1 MTAGPVPESQALQSD
16 YLDRDYS
23 NPSPSEFAFGFPLKK
38 GTDFSASNFADIQDA
53 ARFKALD
60 LSTPQAVR
68 RMPGDRFGGELS
80 FSASAAQTGLG
91 LDVEFA
97 PRAQIQVDRAGA
109 TVSRTGAEVRFGPDL
124 SLSDRDLR
132 RKGVSRPS
140 WYFFV
145 GADNEALIWNVADQ
159 NSVNGL
165 TINNQA
171 TIGDLQV
178 GVAWAMFGGQM
189 SFGVVERELRYN
201 DLTGDHDVERKDH
214 FAAFS
219 FTLRQ

>member
-1 MTAGPVPESQALQSD
+1 MTAGPVPDSQALQSD
-16 YLDRDYS
+16 YLDRDYA
-23 NPSPSEFAFGFPLKK
+23 NPNPSEFDFGFPLKK
-38 GTDFSASNFADIQDA
+38 GTDLSVSNFADAQDA

-60 LSTPQAVR
+60 LSTPQPLR
-68 RMPGDRFGGELS
+68 RMPGERFGGELS

-109 TVSRTGAEVRFGPDL
+109 SIARTGAEVRFGPDL

-132 RKGVSRPS
+132 RKGVKRPA

-145 GADNEALIWNVADQ
+145 GADNEALIWNVADRS
-159 NSVNGL
+159 SVNGL
-165 TINNQA
+165 TLDNQA
-171 TIGDLQV
+171 TVGDLQA
-178 GVAWAMFGGQM
+178 GVAWSAFGGQM
-189 SFGVVERELRYN
+189 SFGLVERELRYN
-201 DLTGDHDVERKDH
+201 DPTGDFDVKRKDR